1 MLGEEALAGKQSPS
15 LSQGIHARG
24 YTEHPLQQ
32 SSFHVD
38 SDVALAL
45 CLPAVR
51 GPWSLRSHFHCPLG

>member
-1 MLGEEALAGKQSPS
+1 MLGEGALAGKYGPS

-24 YTEHPLQQ
+24 HTERPLQQ

-38 SDVALAL
+38 SDGAPAL

-51 GPWSLRSHFHCPLG
+51 DPWSLRSHFHCPLG